1 MAKKPSITTIS
12 TGYYSRQALNNN
24 FENLQLAFD
33 NFLSLDGSSPNAMQ
47 SSLDMNGNPII
58 NASAIL
64 VGGSDL
70 LALTQASLSAAQ
82 AAQAAAQTA
91 ETNAEASEAAAAT
104 SATNAASSATSA
116 STSATSASASET
128 AAATSATNAA
138 ASETAAGVSETNA
151 AASAAAASTSATN
164 AATSATN
171 AASSAT
177 AAAGSASTATAAS
190 DAALA
195 ALDSFDDR
203 YLGQKESDPTLDND
217 GNALVAG
224 ALYFNTTDEIMKVY
238 DGSLWVAA
246 YASLSGAMF
255 GSNNLS
261 DVASVSA
268 SRTNL
273 GLGTAATTDA
283 TDYATAVHSHV
294 KADITD
300 FSDADYAT
308 ASQGALADTAIQ
320 PADLATV
327 ATTGA
332 YSDLTGTPAPYA
344 DADVDTH
351 LNTGTATTD
360 QVLSWDGLDYAWADA
375 PNPFAYNAVS
385 GATQA
390 LDVGT
395 YNFFDAGTLTADTT
409 VSFSSVPTEAR
420 WTYTAEIGFAAGSS
434 YGVAL
439 PSLLNTFDISSETT
453 GAEDLF
459 FKSDGTKVYV
469 MSFSTVYQY
478 SLSTAWDLSTAS
490 YDSKSF
496 DAGTQEALPTGIFFK
511 SDGTKM
517 YITGYLNDRVYQYS
531 LSTAWDVSTA
541 SYDSVSFSVSSQELT
556 PFGLSFKSD
565 GTRMYIIGQNADAV
579 LQYNLST
586 AWNLATASYSGVSFS
601 TAAQSG
607 SMQGLFFSEDGL
619 NLFGVGSVYVFKY
632 TLSTAWDLTTASYVE
647 QGSVGITAKGVFFS
661 SSGEKLFITSASS
674 LREFSAQSLVSITLP
689 ASVQNP
695 PTEAVGFNDQASY
708 TFFTADGGTT
718 VTLIGEEIT

>member
-1 MAKKPSITTIS
+1 MCADTVTTTYGLTKPEVGASEDTWGTKLNTNLDSIDD
-12 TGYYSRQALNNN
+12 L
-24 FENLQLAFD
+24 
-33 NFLSLDGSSPNAMQ
+33 LDGTTPISPDLTALKIGGADVTASVAEINV
-47 SSLDMNGNPII
+47 LDGVTATTAEI
-58 NASAIL
+58 NVLDGVTATTAELNYVDGVTSAIQ
-64 VGGSDL
+64 
-70 LALTQASLSAAQ
+70 TQ
-82 AAQAAAQTA
+82 
-91 ETNAEASEAAAAT
+91 
-104 SATNAASSATSA
+104 
-116 STSATSASASET
+116 
-128 AAATSATNAA
+128 
-138 ASETAAGVSETNA
+138 
-151 AASAAAASTSATN
+151 
-164 AATSATN
+164 
-171 AASSAT
+171 
-177 AAAGSASTATAAS
+177 
-190 DAALA
+190 
-195 ALDSFDDR
+195 LD
-203 YLGQKESDPTLDND
+203 GK
-217 GNALVAG
+217 
-224 ALYFNTTDEIMKVY
+224 
-238 DGSLWVAA
+238 
-246 YASLSGAMF
+246 
-255 GSNNLS
+255 
-261 DVASVSA
+261 
-268 SRTNL
+268 
-273 GLGTAATTDA
+273 AATTTQD
-283 TDYATAVHSHV
+283 TAAWEAGTSTTETIVSPAKV
-294 KADITD
+294 KA
-300 FSDADYAT
+300 AVE
-308 ASQGALADTAIQ
+308 ALA
-320 PADLATV
+320 
-327 ATTGA
+327 TGGGF
-332 YSDLTGTPAPYA
+332 S
-344 DADVDTH
+344 
-351 LNTGTATTD
+351 
-360 QVLSWDGLDYAWADA
+360 
-375 PNPFAYNAVS
+375 YNAVS